1 MAMNLFG
8 DIETGI
14 RSFFSSLA
22 ASLSFD
28 LIFILG
34 IIIELAIIAFF
45 VIKSEF
51 SYELRMTK
59 ALDKLNKWL
68 FVNKRLGTNNIK
80 EFTELVKKA
89 PKRLSHNWQ
98 QYILY
103 REKAPSEYL
112 SVENCIEKPLRTSSL
127 SSNMKNLTWV
137 SIFWAFFTLL
147 LGIAYGSSSG
157 NEVTGTMLLISFI
170 TPLIIIFAWVIT
182 MIGLRARKNTNLDEL
197 YQNHHLFQRFIDNAC
212 VDLPPFIDFSL
223 LFTVEEIEK
232 GIPALREYLE
242 SRARKEK
249 EEFEKAKREMVVYE
263 KYDFEE
269 AGVDG
274 SNILDR
280 AMNESESYLKKKES
294 IITKIDQM
302 ETELESLKRGF
313 DNTQKE
319 FQKKMQAS
327 KEKIAE
333 LRQQQEETTSR
344 IESNYLR
351 KQASQQVTDQE
362 NMQKEFEQQELR
374 YRGEKKERE
383 DIIKELNIEL
393 EGGKKV
399 AEEAMLSEYQ
409 SFYERLCKSA
419 YENIGEKV
427 KDELVSLRDE
437 VATKE
442 DELVNYEVAV
452 KRLEDENT
460 TLRKKL
466 DLAPIISEI
475 EKTKDVEVEEKS
487 ASKTVVNPVVE
498 DIIFDTIP
506 VFKED
511 SVKVVEEKSSEVEEN
526 KVEEEEKVTPRPK
539 GRPRKIVEEPKE
551 KRGRGR
557 PVGSTK
563 KPNSPSSKKKNGR
576 GRPKKVEEVA
586 EPTVKRG
593 RGRPPKN
600 KDNDV
605 ESLNKKIDE
614 QTNKIK
620 KLQDKMNSQLEET
633 ISDLEGA
640 RIDKNEDI
648 LATEIDSLKKKISQ
662 AKESS
667 EIEEV
672 DAVSKRIE
680 EVLSQVQNK
689 KNKK

>member
-34 IIIELAIIAFF
+34 ILVELAIIAFF

-51 SYELRMTK
+51 SYELRMTRS
-59 ALDKLNKWL
+59 LDKLNKWL

-127 SSNMKNLTWV
+127 ASNLKNLSWV
-137 SIFWAFFTLL
+137 SVFWAFFTLI
-147 LGIAYGSSSG
+147 LGIAYGSSG
-157 NEVTGTMLLISFI
+157 DNQVTATMLLIAFI
-170 TPLIIIFAWVIT
+170 TPLIILLAWVIT
-182 MIGLRARKNTNLDEL
+182 MIGLRARKNSNLDEL

-249 EEFEKAKREMVVYE
+249 EEFEKAKREMIVYE

-269 AGVDG
+269 AGIDG

-280 AMNESESYLKKKES
+280 AMNESESYLKKKEN

-399 AEEAMLSEYQ
+399 AEDAMLSEYQ
-409 SFYERLCKSA
+409 SFYERICKSA
-419 YENIGEKV
+419 YENVGEKV
-427 KDELVSLRDE
+427 KDELASLRDE
-437 VATKE
+437 VLTKE
-442 DELVNYEVAV
+442 DKLVSYEVLV

-460 TLRKKL
+460 ILRKRL

-475 EKTKDVEVEEKS
+475 ENKKEDAVVEEKPEV
-487 ASKTVVNPVVE
+487 KPVVE
-498 DIIFDTIP
+498 DIIFDQIP
-506 VFKED
+506 VFKEQN
-511 SVKVVEEKSSEVEEN
+511 VKLEEETKLVMEDESKDVQKSSP
-526 KVEEEEKVTPRPK
+526 KPK

-576 GRPKKVEEVA
+576 GRPKKVVEET
-586 EPTVKRG
+586 EPVVKRG

-620 KLQDKMNSQLEET
+620 QLQDKMNSQLEET
-633 ISDLEGA
+633 ISDLEEV
-640 RIDKNEDI
+640 RVDKNDDI
-648 LATEIDSLKKKISQ
+648 LASEINSLKKKISK
-662 AKESS
+662 AKKSS
-667 EIEEV
+667 EIEDV

-689 KNKK
+689 NKK